1 MKKIF
6 KAVAIV
12 TIFSVITRVLGFF
25 FRIFIS
31 RKLGA
36 EGMGLFQMASSVM
49 GIFLTVVSSGIPLI
63 TAKSVS
69 KYESLNQ
76 LKRRDKVVGSALIVG
91 LVVSLICSVLIFSL
105 KHFWNIILTDK
116 RAVEVLLILVPSILF
131 SAIYAVFRGALW
143 GQNDYFSCG
152 LTELIEQIAR
162 FILTIFLLYGVSD
175 IFIQTKQSAVA
186 FNIACLVS
194 AVAVIIIY
202 FKKNKICFG
211 CGEYK
216 EIITRS
222 TPITL
227 IRLSNSLVQP
237 LTALIV
243 PSMLV
248 VAGYTSAE
256 AVSCFGVVMG
266 MTFPLLYVPMAVI
279 GSISMV
285 LIPSITSMLAQND
298 FDSIEENTS
307 SSLNVSMFLSMLF
320 VPLFLSCGDLIG
332 IVLYNNTM
340 SGILLQISAI
350 CVVPITLC
358 NLTGSVL
365 DALNLEGKA
374 FLNYCLGSIL
384 LFVGLFALTPIIK
397 INSVPIS
404 FFMCMGLTSILNMRT
419 IKKAVP
425 KLKFNLFKTTI
436 KYSLMAIPS
445 SLLGNFVSKICKIIF
460 TPFFSA
466 VIGGGLS
473 ILTIIILC
481 QIFKVYDFTNLFE
494 ILKRKKKTS

>member
-1 MKKIF
+1 MKTIF
-6 KAVAIV
+6 KAVAVV

-36 EGMGLFQMASSVM
+36 EGMGIFQMASSVM
-49 GIFLTVVSSGIPLI
+49 GIFLTLVSSGIPLI

-76 LKRRDKVVGSALIVG
+76 IKRRDKVVGSALVVAIIVS
-91 LVVSLICSVLIFSL
+91 VICSILIFAL
-105 KHFWNIILTDK
+105 KQFWNIIITDS
-116 RAVEVLLILVPSILF
+116 RAVEVLIILIPSIIL

-162 FILTIFLLYGVSD
+162 FVFTLLLLYGVSD
-175 IFIQTKQSAVA
+175 IFTQTKQSAVA
-186 FNIACLVS
+186 FNLACLIS
-194 AVAVIIIY
+194 AIAVIII
-202 FKKNKICFG
+202 FFRKNKLCFG
-211 CGEYK
+211 KGEYK
-216 EIITRS
+216 EIISRS

-248 VAGYTSAE
+248 VSGYSSAE
-256 AVSCFGVVMG
+256 AVSSFGVIMG

-285 LIPSITSMLAQND
+285 LIPSITSMLAKND
-298 FDSIEENTS
+298 FNSIEENINQ
-307 SSLNVSMFLSMLF
+307 SLNVSMFLSMIF
-320 VPLFLSCGDLIG
+320 VPLFLSVGDLIG
-332 IVLYNNTM
+332 IVLYNNSM
-340 SGILLQISAI
+340 SGILLQYSAI

-358 NLTGSVL
+358 NLTGSIL

-374 FLNYCLGSIL
+374 FINYCLGSVV
-384 LFVGLFALTPIIK
+384 LFIGLFALTPILK
-397 INSVPIS
+397 INAVPIS
-404 FFMCMGLTSILNMRT
+404 FFMCMGLTSILNIRSV
-419 IKKAVP
+419 KKAVP
-425 KLKFNLFKTTI
+425 TLKFNLFKI
-436 KYSLMAIPS
+436 SLKYILMVVPCSLI
-445 SLLGNFVSKICKIIF
+445 GCFVSGISQHIF

-466 VIGGGLS
+466 VLGGGIS
-473 ILTIIILC
+473 IVFLIILC
-481 QIFKVYDFTNLFE
+481 QIFKVYDLSNLLS
-494 ILKRKKKTS
+494 ILKRKKKTT

>member
-36 EGMGLFQMASSVM
+36 EGLGLFQMASSVM
-49 GIFLTVVSSGIPLI
+49 GIFLTIVSSGIPLT

-91 LVVSLICSVLIFSL
+91 IIISLICSILIFLL
-105 KHFWNIILTDK
+105 KHFWNIILTDN
-116 RAVEVLLILVPSILF
+116 RAVEVLLILIPSILF

-143 GQNDYFSCG
+143 GQNDYFTCG

-162 FILTIFLLYGVSD
+162 FVLTIFLLYGVSD
-175 IFIQTKQSAVA
+175 IFTQTKQSAVA

-202 FKKNKICFG
+202 FKKNKISFG
-211 CGEYK
+211 RGEYK
-216 EIITRS
+216 EILTRS

-248 VAGYTSAE
+248 LAGYTSTE

-266 MTFPLLYVPMAVI
+266 MTLPLLYVPMAVI

-285 LIPSITSMLAQND
+285 LIPSITSMLAKND
-298 FDSIEENTS
+298 FNSIEENIS
-307 SSLNVSMFLSMLF
+307 SSLNISMFLSMLF
-320 VPLFLSCGDLIG
+320 VPLFISCGDLIG
-332 IVLYNNTM
+332 IVLYNNSL

-350 CVVPITLC
+350 CVVPITIC
-358 NLTGSVL
+358 NLTGSIL

-374 FLNYCLGSIL
+374 FINHCFGSVI
-384 LFVGLFALTPIIK
+384 LFVGLFALTPILK
-397 INSVPIS
+397 INAVPIS
-404 FFMCMGLTSILNMRT
+404 FFICMGLTSILNMRT

-425 KLKFNLFKTTI
+425 SLKFNLLKTSI
-436 KYSLMAIPS
+436 KYLFMAIPS
-445 SLLGNFVSKICKIIF
+445 SLLGSFVAGICKYIF
-460 TPFFSA
+460 TSFFSA

-473 ILTIIILC
+473 ILSMIILC
-481 QIFKVYDFTNLFE
+481 QIFKVYDFSSMIR
-494 ILKRKKKTS
+494 ILKRNNQTI

>member
-1 MKKIF
+1 MKTIF
-6 KAVAIV
+6 KAVATV

-49 GIFLTVVSSGIPLI
+49 GIFLTLVSSGIPLI

-76 LKRRDKVVGSALIVG
+76 LKRRDKVVGSALIVAI
-91 LVVSLICSVLIFSL
+91 VISLICSAIIFAL

-116 RAVEVLLILVPSILF
+116 RAVEVLIVLIPSILL

-162 FILTIFLLYGVSD
+162 FIFTIFLLYGVSD
-175 IFIQTKQSAVA
+175 IFTQTKQSAIA

-194 AVAVIIIY
+194 AIAVIIIF
-202 FKKNKICFG
+202 FKKNKISFG
-211 CGEYK
+211 RGEFK

-256 AVSCFGVVMG
+256 AVSSFGVIMG

-285 LIPSITSMLAQND
+285 LIPSITSMLAKND
-298 FDSIEENTS
+298 INSIEENVS
-307 SSLNVSMFLSMLF
+307 QSLNVSMFLSMLF
-320 VPLFLSCGDLIG
+320 VPLFLSVGDLIG
-332 IVLYNNTM
+332 IVLYNNQM
-340 SGILLQISAI
+340 SGILLQFSAI

-374 FLNYCLGSIL
+374 FINYCFGSVL
-384 LFVGLFALTPIIK
+384 LFIGLFALTPVLK
-397 INSVPIS
+397 INAVSIS
-404 FFMCMGLTSILNMRT
+404 FFMCMGLTSILNIRT

-425 KLKFNLFKTTI
+425 TLKFNLFKTSL
-436 KYSLMAIPS
+436 KYTLMAIPS
-445 SLLGNFVSKICKIIF
+445 ALLGHFVSGICEHVF

-473 ILTIIILC
+473 ILFIIILC
-481 QIFKVYDFTNLFE
+481 QIFKVYDLTNLLS
-494 ILKRKKKTS
+494 IIKRKKKTS